1 MNKSLFRQSHPL
13 VISCYYIVILLIVM
27 SSTNPVII
35 GACFLGSLLLQ
46 LLNLKGKS
54 KKIVLYPLIFCLV
67 ITITNPLFVHRG
79 ATILFFL
86 FNKPIT
92 MEAFV
97 YGFFMGL
104 MIVTVIYLF
113 QNFQT
118 SVESEQFFYLFG
130 KRFPKT
136 VMILTLVFRF
146 IPLLQQY
153 FQELNQVQKT
163 VQRTQKSSF
172 KERAAYGFDL
182 FGNLFSWSLENAMDT
197 ADSMKARGY
206 GSKTKSSRLS
216 YSWRKTDTLWLIL
229 IFFFC
234 SFFIFRMI
242 KDRYVFNYY
251 PYFDNI
257 YSRIQQDWSDYLLIL
272 VVACLPLLKRLREV
286 FVWSILKSRI

>member
-1 MNKSLFRQSHPL
+1 M
-13 VISCYYIVILLIVM
+13 LLLVM

-35 GACFLGSLLLQ
+35 SSSFVGSLLLL

-54 KKIVLYPLIFCLV
+54 KKSVLYPLIFCLI

-97 YGFFMGL
+97 YGFFMGI
-104 MIVTVIYLF
+104 MIATVIYLF
-113 QNFQT
+113 QNFQL

-130 KRFPKT
+130 KRFPKS
-136 VMILTLVFRF
+136 VLILTLVFRF
-146 IPLLQQY
+146 IPLLEHF
-153 FQELNQVQKT
+153 FQELNQTQKT
-163 VQRTQKSSF
+163 VQRTQNKNF

-206 GSKTKSSRLS
+206 GIGTRSSHLS

-229 IFFFC
+229 IIFSG
-234 SFFIFRMI
+234 SFFILGLMNGH
-242 KDRYVFNYY
+242 YQFNFY
-251 PYFDNI
+251 PYLNNS
-257 YSRIQQDWSDYLLIL
+257 YRLIQQNRPYYIFIGVLAFI
-272 VVACLPLLKRLREV
+272 PLLKRLKEV
-286 FVWSILKSRI
+286 MVWRILKSKI